1 MQLSVIL
8 DSLNHKS
15 SYTVAHKGQRG
26 REQKRDKNINP
37 LMTQQE
43 QMLTAAQNE
52 LSHAP
57 LIRLYLTSATSC
69 QQEFSCLSSRRETV
83 TAGTGTSGA
92 CCCPSQQILTYY

>member
-1 MQLSVIL
+1 MQLRVIL
-8 DSLNHKS
+8 DSLNNKS
-15 SYTVAHKGQRG
+15 SFTLAHKGQRG

-57 LIRLYLTSATSC
+57 LIRLL
-69 QQEFSCLSSRRETV
+69 FDLSDLLP
-83 TAGTGTSGA
+83 TGVFLFVLQKGNGDHWHGI
-92 CCCPSQQILTYY
+92 CCCPSQQIQTYYWH